1 VAERLVAAAQETG
14 RPLRGLV
21 HGAGVTGD
29 GLVSALT
36 REGLK
41 RVWTPKVAGALRLNA
56 ATADKEMDWWVG
68 FSSMATMLGLPGQL
82 AYATGNAWLD
92 ALMTWRRASGRPA
105 TAINW
110 GQWSA
115 VGMSSKLTYSVL
127 DPITPDEGIE
137 ALQTLVGGPLNR
149 VGVGRLR
156 LDRAVA
162 ATPEFRELAY
172 FDRIA
177 SEFEAAAAIIEHRPA
192 EDAVAAVA
200 EAPDWSTLSAEERL
214 TELQTRLQAILG
226 RELRMSP
233 SSISL
238 DAPFPELGL
247 DSMMAMTVLKE
258 TKKLVGLDVSANML
272 FNHPTIASLATYVAG
287 LLAPPDAPEEDSV
300 GSSAEPER
308 SVLDD
313 LFDSVESASASSES
327 GLF

>member
-1 VAERLVAAAQETG
+1 
-14 RPLRGLV
+14 
-21 HGAGVTGD
+21 
-29 GLVSALT
+29 
-36 REGLK
+36 
-41 RVWTPKVAGALRLNA
+41 
-56 ATADKEMDWWVG
+56 
-68 FSSMATMLGLPGQL
+68 
-82 AYATGNAWLD
+82 
-92 ALMTWRRASGRPA
+92 
-105 TAINW
+105 
-110 GQWSA
+110 
-115 VGMSSKLTYSVL
+115 VL

-172 FDRIA
+172 FERIA
-177 SEFEAAAAIIEHRPA
+177 SEFEATAVEHRVEQAAP
-192 EDAVAAVA
+192 AAVDA
-200 EAPDWSTLSAEERL
+200 PPDWSTLSTEERL
-214 TELQTRLQAILG
+214 TELKTRLQAILG

-233 SSISL
+233 SSINL

-287 LLAPPDAPEEDSV
+287 LLAPPDKPEEYSV

-327 GLF
+327 GIF

>member
-1 VAERLVAAAQETG
+1 MVRASLDGGRHNAVVRPDGSYIVTGGLGGLGTVVTRWLVEQGAGRLVLNGRSEPSEAQRDYLAGLGTDVVFVAGDIAVDGVAERLVAAAEETG
-14 RPLRGLV
+14 LPLRGLV

-36 REGLK
+36 REGLQ
-41 RVWTPKVAGALRLNA
+41 RVWAPKVAGALRLNA
-56 ATADKEMDWWVG
+56 ATATKEMDWWVG
-68 FSSMATMLGLPGQL
+68 FSSMATLLGLPGQL

-172 FDRIA
+172 FERIA
-177 SEFEAAAAIIEHRPA
+177 SEFEATAVEHRA
-192 EDAVAAVA
+192 DEAVVVADAP
-200 EAPDWSTLSAEERL
+200 PDWSTLSTEER
-214 TELQTRLQAILG
+214 
-226 RELRMSP
+226 
-233 SSISL
+233 
-238 DAPFPELGL
+238 
-247 DSMMAMTVLKE
+247 
-258 TKKLVGLDVSANML
+258 
-272 FNHPTIASLATYVAG
+272 
-287 LLAPPDAPEEDSV
+287 
-300 GSSAEPER
+300 
-308 SVLDD
+308 
-313 LFDSVESASASSES
+313 
-327 GLF
+327 